1 MIPKKP
7 QDKYDACFSDGRPPE
22 GVSLD
27 EYMDLYFLARED
39 LAERF
44 DLNHL
49 TIKISAIE
57 KVEWSDSSLGNP
69 EPGMFYTQ
77 VITPGSRLVLES
89 NGATYTYHTSED
101 RVVFV
106 KK

>member
-1 MIPKKP
+1 
-7 QDKYDACFSDGRPPE
+7 
-22 GVSLD
+22 
-27 EYMDLYFLARED
+27 MDLYFLARED